1 MRSLSSG
8 SRTHTRHDARALR
21 CLDLSQHGSLVGA
34 LAALSFTYFLTCVGV
49 LASLAA
55 HEEFDK
61 LDKDVSG
68 ELDLAEVHEFF
79 KEIQI
84 GNIMRNRKDEL

>member
-1 MRSLSSG
+1 MLACWPRS
-8 SRTHTRHDARALR
+8 
-21 CLDLSQHGSLVGA
+21 
-34 LAALSFTYFLTCVGV
+34 
-49 LASLAA
+49 SLAA